1 MILTAK
7 ISRNEWLF
15 LLACLGLGVL
25 AEVSFLHGR
34 IGVSYLVFIAGFYTV
49 LFLRFQLR
57 FNHRRIGLLFT
68 AAIWVLGG
76 SYLLYDNEFFYF
88 LNLFVIPILMFAHI
102 VLITSPNTFKWNTPK
117 FIIFMQEKLH
127 SGITYS
133 LEFCNRVYK
142 LLFKNMDDQV
152 SQILKRI
159 LIGLVISIPLLIVI
173 IGLLMSADA
182 VFENLVMRLPIFLL
196 QFNFWEVTF
205 RIGYIILISAL
216 FFGVFQV
223 LLKHSKPQESAF
235 SLEKEKDFWDSITAI
250 TILSLLNLV
259 YLLFVA
265 IQFKYFFG
273 TRLADGFTYAEYAR
287 RGFFELIL
295 VMLINWTILTSFLKK
310 VQDHRRGVKITINIL
325 YSLLIVFSGIMLASA
340 YQRLSMYEAAY
351 GFTIDRLLAHAFM
364 IFLMVILGYTL
375 IKVWIE
381 RLSLT
386 HFYLIIGLTFYTG
399 LNAID
404 MTQIVVD
411 QNLERF
417 KETGKIDVEYL
428 ERLSYTGVDGL
439 IQLYEMKDDDPELES
454 ILLRKKEWVNQDIDR
469 SWQSFNFT
477 RQKVVHKLNE
487 LDLEGVHP

>member
-1 MILTAK
+1 MMVTAK
-7 ISRNEWLF
+7 KIGRNEWLF

-25 AEVSFLHGR
+25 AETSFLHGR

-68 AAIWVLGG
+68 AAIWVLSG

-88 LNLFVIPILMFAHI
+88 LKFFIIPILMFAHI

-173 IGLLMSADA
+173 IGLLMSADS

-196 QFNFWEVTF
+196 QFNFWEITF

-223 LLKHSKPQESAF
+223 LMKHSKPQESAF
-235 SLEKEKDFWDSITAI
+235 FLEKEKDFWDSITAI
-250 TILSLLNLV
+250 TILSLLNIV

-325 YSLLIVFSGIMLASA
+325 YSLLMWLVG
-340 YQRLSMYEAAY
+340 
-351 GFTIDRLLAHAFM
+351 LL
-364 IFLMVILGYTL
+364 LPLVNNDL
-375 IKVWIE
+375 ICMKGA
-381 RLSLT
+381 LD
-386 HFYLIIGLTFYTG
+386 LTFIG
-399 LNAID
+399 
-404 MTQIVVD
+404 
-411 QNLERF
+411 
-417 KETGKIDVEYL
+417 
-428 ERLSYTGVDGL
+428 
-439 IQLYEMKDDDPELES
+439 
-454 ILLRKKEWVNQDIDR
+454 
-469 SWQSFNFT
+469 
-477 RQKVVHKLNE
+477 
-487 LDLEGVHP
+487 